1 MREELADSP
10 VLTIGESPSF
20 SVMGVNGFVS
30 DGEKLRFEINADRAE
45 RSRLKVSAQL
55 QKLAITVRCTP

>member
-1 MREELADSP
+1 
-10 VLTIGESPSF
+10 
-20 SVMGVNGFVS
+20 MGVNGFVS

-55 QKLAITVRCTP
+55 QKLAITVRSGFIAH